1 MIKRQKIRFFSF
13 FVILCML
20 LDGGRSTNNNVKAAS
35 TAETITYLG
44 SLGVAASKTSG
55 TSLEVIT
62 TAPVTTG
69 DDIIVTYVTDP
80 NSSLV
85 INVSDPAGN
94 FYNQVGYVVNSGQ
107 LRTYVFAAYD
117 VNSMPAGS
125 GITISASPSVTARA
139 AAIALFRGLVYS
151 NPLDQTH
158 TGTGNSTV
166 PSSGA
171 TATITQADEL
181 LVGAIGIEG
190 PDGDTAGTWDNLFTA
205 GPRTGTTGGSADTN
219 ITADLGYRIVSSAG
233 AYTASKSGITSR
245 DWAAMIAT
253 FKVDTT
259 ENHPLIITTGTPL
272 SVFSSQ
278 PGSPSIEQT
287 YTVSGINLTEA
298 IQITAPADFEI
309 SLSSGSSFGS
319 SLVLPALNGSV
330 ASTPIFVRFYR
341 ATEGASSGYLSHT
354 SSSATTRD
362 IAVNGTAA
370 PLSPVS
376 FNILL
381 GRPTDVSV
389 TPNIIPD
396 QGVQFYIE
404 YGVSSGSHT
413 FQTDTYT
420 GTANQPVE
428 FVIGNLTPN
437 TRYYYHI
444 VYRRTGT
451 TDWNQGTEHSFIT
464 QRPPDSAFTFTVA
477 SDSHLGQYGGQ
488 TADEYALYQ
497 QTLL

>member
-139 AAIALFRGLVYS
+139 AAIALFRGLVNS

-158 TGTGNSTV
+158 SGTGNSTV

-190 PDGDTAGTWDNLFTA
+190 PDGDAAGTWDT
-205 GPRTGTTGGSADTN
+205 
-219 ITADLGYRIVSSAG
+219 Y
-233 AYTASKSGITSR
+233 
-245 DWAAMIAT
+245 
-253 FKVDTT
+253 
-259 ENHPLIITTGTPL
+259 
-272 SVFSSQ
+272 SQ
-278 PGSPSIEQT
+278 L
-287 YTVSGINLTEA
+287 V
-298 IQITAPADFEI
+298 PA
-309 SLSSGSSFGS
+309 
-319 SLVLPALNGSV
+319 
-330 ASTPIFVRFYR
+330 
-341 ATEGASSGYLSHT
+341 
-354 SSSATTRD
+354 
-362 IAVNGTAA
+362 
-370 PLSPVS
+370 
-376 FNILL
+376 
-381 GRPTDVSV
+381 
-389 TPNIIPD
+389 
-396 QGVQFYIE
+396 
-404 YGVSSGSHT
+404 
-413 FQTDTYT
+413 
-420 GTANQPVE
+420 
-428 FVIGNLTPN
+428 
-437 TRYYYHI
+437 
-444 VYRRTGT
+444 
-451 TDWNQGTEHSFIT
+451 
-464 QRPPDSAFTFTVA
+464 
-477 SDSHLGQYGGQ
+477 
-488 TADEYALYQ
+488 
-497 QTLL
+497 